1 MNNHIRP
8 VLLGYIRAD
17 LLRAESDLPVAKAYL
32 EAFAEAEE
40 YALRTIFVEQ
50 GHSKTDAFDALIDEM
65 RRSEDAWGVV
75 VPDVLHLADAERRVM
90 RRHREDRAGMSLLV
104 ANFSP

>member
-17 LLRAESDLPVAKAYL
+17 LLGADSDLPVAQAYI

-40 YALRTIFVEQ
+40 YTLGTIFVEQ
-50 GHSKTDAFDALIDEM
+50 VHSKTDAFDALIEEV

-75 VPDVLHLADAERRVM
+75 VPDVRHLADAEHRVM
-90 RRHREDRAGMSLLV
+90 SRHREDCAGMSLLV